1 MASLYACL
9 THSNNML
16 GNGRSE
22 QVSGQLVTFIIT
34 IKYDIRSLVKQKRHK
49 LVILLFITR
58 FRDSTQ
64 LEVGDTLKL
73 GKG

>member
-1 MASLYACL
+1 
-9 THSNNML
+9 ML